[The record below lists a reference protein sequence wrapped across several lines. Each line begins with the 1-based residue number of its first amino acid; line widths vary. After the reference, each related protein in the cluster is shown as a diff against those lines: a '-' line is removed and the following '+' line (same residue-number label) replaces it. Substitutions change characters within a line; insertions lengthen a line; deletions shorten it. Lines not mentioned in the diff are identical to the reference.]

1 MKYYIIAGE
10 PSGDLQASYLV
21 KELFN
26 ADNEASIRCFGGDL
40 MEKQG
45 ATLVKHYRELAFMG
59 FEQVVMNLRTILN
72 NMKFCKQEFSIQ
84 SIKK

>member
-21 KELFN
+21 KELKL
-26 ADNEASIRCFGGDL
+26 ADPHADIRCFGGDL

-45 ATLVKHYRELAFMG
+45 ATLVKHYKEMAFMG
-59 FEQVVMNLRTILN
+59 FEQVVLNIRTILN
-72 NMKFCKQEFSIQ
+72 NIKFCKEDILANSN
-84 SIKK
+84 